1 MSNMDRKKKIFWSFL
16 ALALA
21 GLSVWAVVSQS
32 KELSMK
38 QMLEMVGHSDPI
50 WFVLGIACMF
60 GFIYFE
66 AQAILCIIRSIDY
79 SRQQSRGL
87 VYSASDIY
95 FSAITPSATGGQP
108 ASAYFMMKDGIPG
121 VTVTAV
127 LIVNLVMYTFAILT
141 IGVVC
146 VAVRSGLFMRF
157 SLLSKILILFG
168 FAALTVL
175 AIMFI
180 LLLRRR
186 KWVYS
191 IGKWGI
197 SLLGKLHIIRNVEK
211 RQRNLARKMIDYKN
225 CVDMMYGKRM
235 MLVKVFFLNLAQR
248 ASQIT
253 VTLMMYMATGGS
265 AAKASDVWAT
275 QSFTVIGSNCIPIPG
290 AMGVSDYLL
299 LDGLRDMM
307 SNDMAVK
314 LELLSRS
321 LSFYS
326 CVIISGIIVIA
337 GYATDKRRR
346 RSKS

>member
-1 MSNMDRKKKIFWSFL
+1 MR
-16 ALALA
+16 
-21 GLSVWAVVSQS
+21 
-32 KELSMK
+32 
-38 QMLEMVGHSDPI
+38 QMLDMVRDSDPI

-79 SRQQSRGL
+79 GRGQSRGL

-108 ASAYFMMKDGIPG
+108 ASAYFMVKDGIPG

-141 IGVVC
+141 IGVAC
-146 VAVRSGLFMRF
+146 IAIKPGLFMRF
-157 SLLSKILILFG
+157 STLSKLLIVFG
-168 FAALTVL
+168 FAMLIVL
-175 AIMFI
+175 AVIFI

-186 KWVYS
+186 KWVYT

-197 SLLGKLHIIRNVEK
+197 AVLGKLHIFRNVEK
-211 RQRNLARKMIDYKN
+211 RQRNLARKMVDYKS
-225 CVDMMYGKRM
+225 CVDMMSGKYA
-235 MLVKVFFLNLAQR
+235 MLIKVFLLNLAQR

-265 AAKASDVWAT
+265 AHRASEVWIT

-307 SNDMAVK
+307 NNDMAVQ

-326 CVIISGIIVIA
+326 CVIISGIIVII
-337 GYATDKRRR
+337 GYVTDKRRR
-346 RSKS
+346 ENK